1 MRPVAAC
8 RSLTGA
14 LHAKANAVGPGREL
28 RSGQV
33 AFLPRPDDPDRSIPK
48 DTPVNIPDI
57 EFTRIRSL
65 GPGGQRDGYE
75 QFICQQVAQ
84 EPPTTDAKFVSL
96 HGAGGDGGVE
106 CYWTLPDGT
115 EHGWQAKY
123 WTTHADVDKAQLDKS
138 VKAALIQHPNLT
150 KYTIAIPADPT
161 GPTGGRGKSLLE
173 KINDPG
179 GWLEGWQAMA
189 TARGM
194 TVKFEFEWATNI
206 VTRLERLDT
215 TGIQRRYWFDAD
227 VLPARWWKDRR
238 QEAIDAARPRYKPE
252 LNVEVPAARSIAA
265 LCSDDEWWALVRD
278 QIDKVN
284 GSARG
289 VRIATGEALAA
300 DLNAAIDATTKVSDA
315 LAAWHTTRATTGFD
329 DLAQALDEALS
340 IVSDLEA
347 VEVAAMDAKYPD
359 GNWDTQSWRQFQTE
373 YQVSFP
379 AAAVDALREL
389 GEKLTDATGLLISPD
404 GRLAAAQVALMTGA
418 AGIGK
423 TYLAIDAVVR
433 RLGQGR
439 PSVMMHGRWFTDHD
453 PLTHLRDVLKMPSH
467 LTSEE
472 TIALLDESARVAGVP
487 TLIVIDALNDT
498 RPRSTWRDNLERLIT
513 TVGRYP
519 NVRLL
524 LTARTH
530 YVGQVLPPRLT
541 LPRFEHT
548 GFEGVEFEAVS
559 EYAAFYG
566 LEPPTS
572 PPIHGE
578 FDNPLYLR
586 LVCEA
591 LKNNSRLSL
600 DQATMGLDELTQM
613 VLDNA
618 NNIVSDR
625 IDASPSDRVVHQA
638 MHALASAIADRGGDP
653 WLTRAQAQ
661 NQLAPIWSDR
671 SAEKSLLDAL
681 IAQGLVE
688 EDVVPDGSPHGAD
701 IIAITF
707 ERIGHHLIVSDALS
721 EVTDAAGITAELGGR
736 LGRAIGLGSTIDLG
750 LLEATSVV
758 VAERWGLELA
768 EFRTEISDDDAIA
781 AAVVA
786 GIGWRND
793 TSITDATRDIVVEAL
808 RRADDVCSDALT
820 MLFRLAA
827 RPDHPLNADYLHEVL
842 TGLSM
847 GARDSF
853 LPGWF
858 HFTHGTSGAV
868 DRLIRWARE
877 KPLGQVGEQTTRLWV
892 TALLWATSASDRRVR
907 DLATIA
913 AVRLL
918 TRHPGQAAGL
928 LDRFTV
934 VDDEWVVERAC
945 EVAYAALLANGTHRD
960 WVAAAEV
967 VWSAVFSVPSAVTPN
982 AAVRDAARSILEA
995 ANDRGALPTG
1005 VTTVDQF
1012 RPPYTSDWPLTWPT
1026 DADIAAYD
1034 TSSYPKL
1041 VRSATGD
1048 DFFRYR
1054 LTPELR
1060 YRPGINLPAAARWV
1074 VAEVIRLGYQPRLHK
1089 PFDRYVLR
1097 EFGSGR
1103 AKPAWIERIGK
1114 KYQWIALN
1122 RLIGIVSDHAP
1133 KTSGSWDPPAPA
1145 VPGPQADISRQVDPT
1160 VVEFIPPDS
1169 APRPWVPRYDWA
1181 TTVAMTDV
1189 EWISDD
1195 TDFPDVAVNEAVF
1208 EGRPYIVLS
1217 GTYEWNNGSDT
1228 TKRTRRILTHL
1239 HTHLVATQDLATAIR
1254 ELEGRDLL
1262 GEPIAHNPEMHQGYV
1277 GEFPYGHYHR
1287 VGLDAMRHERT
1298 APLTV
1303 PTQPATWGLLGE
1315 YAYAPGDQNTISLD
1329 MPAPEFFGLAPGELH
1344 WNGRNG
1350 WTDHTGQL
1358 VATVR
1363 HVVNADQNE
1372 LLVDAEWLERWLT
1385 AEQKSLIWIENTGK
1399 YAYGGGHSGTLD
1411 RSQVRSWTPGG
1422 SMQTAAPGW
1431 DRIAASNL

>member
-1 MRPVAAC
+1 
-8 RSLTGA
+8 
-14 LHAKANAVGPGREL
+14 
-28 RSGQV
+28 
-33 AFLPRPDDPDRSIPK
+33 
-48 DTPVNIPDI
+48 VNIPDV

-84 EPPTTDAKFVSL
+84 EPPTADAKFVSL

-138 VKAALIQHPNLT
+138 VKAALDQHPKLT

-173 KINDPG
+173 KINDHG
-179 GWLEGWQAMA
+179 GWLEGWESMA

-194 TVKFEFEWATNI
+194 TVEFEFEWATNI

-215 TGIQRRYWFDAD
+215 SGIQRRYWFDVD
-227 VLPARWWKDRR
+227 VLAARWWEDRL
-238 QEAIDAARPRYKPE
+238 QEAIDAARPRYMPE
-252 LNVEVPAARSIAA
+252 LTVEVPAARSIAA
-265 LCSDDEWWALVRD
+265 LCSDDEWWAVVSD

-284 GSARG
+284 DSVRHM
-289 VRIATGEALAA
+289 RIAKDEVATA
-300 DLNAAIDATTKVSDA
+300 DLNAALDAATKVTDA
-315 LAAWHTTRATTGFD
+315 LAAWHTSRTTTGLD
-329 DLAQALDEALS
+329 DLAQALEMAS
-340 IVSDLEA
+340 NIVSAHEA
-347 VEVAAMDAKYPD
+347 IEVAAMDAKYPND
-359 GNWDTQSWRQFQTE
+359 NWDTQSWRQFQAE

-379 AAAVDALREL
+379 AAAVDALREV
-389 GEKLTDATGLLISPD
+389 GEKLADVTGLLTGSV
-404 GRLAAAQVALMTGA
+404 GRLAATQVALMTGA

-423 TYLAIDAVVR
+423 TYLAVDAVVR

-439 PSVMMHGRWFTDHD
+439 PSVMMHGRWFTDRD
-453 PLTHLRDVLKMPSH
+453 PLTHLRDVLKMPSD

-472 TIALLDESARVAGVP
+472 AIALLDESARVAGVP
-487 TLIVIDALNDT
+487 TLLVIDALNDT

-513 TVGRYP
+513 TVRRYP

-530 YVGQVLPPRLT
+530 YVGQVLPPGLT
-541 LPRFEHT
+541 LPQFEHT

-591 LKNNSRLSL
+591 LKNNTRLSL

-625 IDASPSDRVVHQA
+625 IDASPSDRIVHQA
-638 MHALASAIADRGGDP
+638 MHALASAIADGGDAP

-661 NQLAPIWSDR
+661 AQLAPIWSDR

-681 IAQGLVE
+681 IAQGLLE

-701 IIAITF
+701 IITITF

-721 EVTDAAGITAELGGR
+721 EVTDAAGAATELGGR
-736 LGRAIGLGSTIDLG
+736 LGRIIGLGGTIDLG

-758 VAERWGLELA
+758 IAERLGLELT
-768 EFRTEISDDDAIA
+768 EFRTEIGDDNAIA
-781 AAVVA
+781 AAVIA
-786 GIGWRND
+786 ASGWRND
-793 TSITDATRDIVVEAL
+793 TSITAATRDIVVDAL
-808 RRADDVCSDALT
+808 RRADVVSDAMT
-820 MLFRLAA
+820 MLFRLAT
-827 RPDHPLNADYLHEVL
+827 RPYHPLNADYLHEVL
-842 TGLSM
+842 TGLTM

-858 HFTHGTSGAV
+858 HITHGTSGAV

-877 KPLGQVGEQTTRLWV
+877 KPLNQVGAHTTRLWV

-907 DLATIA
+907 NPATIA
-913 AVRLL
+913 AARLL
-918 TRHPGQAAGL
+918 TRHPDQAAGL
-928 LDRFTV
+928 VDRFTV
-934 VDDEWVVERAC
+934 VDDEWVIERAC
-945 EVAYAALLANGTHRD
+945 EVAYAALLANGTHDD
-960 WVAAAEV
+960 WAAAAEV
-967 VWSAVFSVPSAVTPN
+967 VWNNIFSVPSAVTPN

-995 ANDRGALPTG
+995 ANDRGALPTA
-1005 VTTVDQF
+1005 VTVDQF
-1012 RPPYTSDWPLTWPT
+1012 RPPYTSDWPRTWPT
-1026 DADIAAYD
+1026 NTDIATYD
-1034 TSSYPKL
+1034 NSSYPKL

-1048 DFFRYR
+1048 DFFTYQ
-1054 LTPELR
+1054 LSPQLR
-1060 YRPGINLPAAARWV
+1060 DRPGIDLPAAARWIV
-1074 VAEVIRLGYQPRLHK
+1074 TEAIRLGYQPRLHA
-1089 PFDRYVLR
+1089 PFDRYVVGK
-1097 EFGSGR
+1097 FGMGR

-1133 KTSGSWDPPAPA
+1133 KTSDSWDPPAPA
-1145 VPGPQADISRQVDPT
+1145 VPGPHTDISRQVDPT
-1160 VVEFIPPDS
+1160 IVEFTPADPT
-1169 APRPWVPRYDWA
+1169 PRPWVPSYNWA
-1181 TTVAMTDV
+1181 PTTAKTDA
-1189 EWISDD
+1189 EWIADD
-1195 TDFPDVAVNEAVF
+1195 TDLPNIAVNEAVS
-1208 EGRPYIVLS
+1208 EGRPHIVLS
-1217 GTYEWNNGSDT
+1217 GTYDWNNNSDT
-1228 TKRTRRILTHL
+1228 DERTRRIWTHL
-1239 HTHLVATQDLATAIR
+1239 CTRLVATHDLATAIS
-1254 ELEGRDLL
+1254 ELDGRDLL
-1262 GEPIAHNPEMHQGYV
+1262 GEPITNNPEMHRGYV
-1277 GEFPYGHYHR
+1277 GEFPYGHHHGADLH
-1287 VGLDAMRHERT
+1287 VIRHYWAE
-1298 APLTV
+1298 PLTV
-1303 PTQPATWGLLGE
+1303 PTQPAAWHLLGE
-1315 YAYAPGDQNTISLD
+1315 YGYAPGNQNTISLD
-1329 MPAPEFFGLAPGELH
+1329 MPAPEFFGPAPGELH
-1344 WNGRNG
+1344 WTGRNG

-1363 HVVNADQNE
+1363 HTVNAGQNE
-1372 LLVDAEWLERWLT
+1372 LLADAHWLEQWLT

-1399 YAYGGGHSGTLD
+1399 DAYVGLGAEASHPGRLA
-1411 RSQVRSWTPGG
+1411 RSQVRYWTPGG
-1422 SMQTAAPGW
+1422 STQTAAPGW
-1431 DRIAASNL
+1431 DRTPASSP